1 MLISIII
8 NEKNYHFKEEVSIL
22 EACNSIGIKLPRFCY
37 HENLSISGN
46 CRMCLV
52 ELEKSLKPVVACSTE
67 ILNGMIIYTNSP
79 LVLKAR
85 ENVLELLLLNHP
97 LDCPICDQGGECD
110 LQDQAIF
117 FGSSFSRNF
126 FSKRS
131 VEDKVCNNLIKT
143 IMNRCIHCTRCV
155 RFGEEICGVKF
166 FGSLNRGVN
175 TEIGNYIA
183 KVALSDLSANVVDL
197 CPVGALTL
205 KTIPFQTRPWELQS
219 LESLDLTDCLGS
231 NIYILYKN
239 QEILKIV
246 PKKNNLINDSWISNK
261 ARFYFNLIYINK
273 KFKQADLLNFT
284 KPSLFLLNPDLDLK
298 TLLLLKKL
306 SYKNKSYSIRL
317 LNSTSLKN
325 NIYFWGYKKKINT
338 IRSLENCICLF
349 LASNLQIEASVLN
362 IKLRAKIKLKKVKFY
377 NLGFSFK
384 SDFPLNFLK
393 FNISEI
399 IFLFLG
405 KHRVLSKNFFNF
417 NFLIFSNKI
426 LLNQLDTHFINFF
439 FYKNIQIV
447 SYHLNSFCN
456 SECLNFLHLKKF
468 NFKEFCFSKQYF
480 GLNLDDT
487 FLLRKLIFFNR
498 NFFWVNQF
506 SSNIL
511 LYFTQYIWIQL
522 DINQTPGIYINLEQ
536 RPQKMFLLITNYKST
551 ILKFVSNFLSYTLKY
566 KPFFFNRALF
576 KNITFFN
583 YIFDCNS
590 ILEMFYYPFLNNN
603 LLKNFNV
610 LKIFFYYNVFFFYK
624 NRPIKTLIEDP
635 YRSSL
640 QLKFVSPLIKSSQM
654 LRLHDSI

>member
-1 MLISIII
+1 MLISITI

-52 ELEKSLKPVVACSTE
+52 EIEKSLKPVVACSTE
-67 ILNGMIIYTNSP
+67 ILNNMSIYTNSP

-131 VEDKVCNNLIKT
+131 VEDKLCNNIVKT

-155 RFGEEICGVKF
+155 RFGEEICGIKF

-175 TEIGNYIA
+175 TEIGNYIT
-183 KVALSDLSANVVDL
+183 KIALSDLSANVVDL

-205 KTIPFQTRPWELQS
+205 KTVPFQTRSWELQS

-246 PKKNNLINDSWISNK
+246 PKKNSLINDSWISNK

-273 KFKQADLLNFT
+273 KFKQADLLDYT
-284 KPSLFLLNPDLDLK
+284 KSSLFLLNPDLDLK
-298 TLLLLKKL
+298 TLLFLKKL
-306 SYKNKSYSIRL
+306 TYRNDNYAIRL
-317 LNSTSLKN
+317 LNSTSFKN
-325 NIYFWGYKKKINT
+325 NIYFWGYKKNINA
-338 IRSLENCICLF
+338 ISLLENSICLF
-349 LASNLQIEASVLN
+349 LASNLQIEASILN
-362 IKLRAKIKLKKVKFY
+362 IKLRSKLKLKKIKFY
-377 NLGFSFK
+377 NLGFYFK
-384 SDFPLNFLK
+384 SDFPINFLK
-393 FNISEI
+393 FNVVEVIS
-399 IFLFLG
+399 LFVG
-405 KHRVLSKNFFNF
+405 KHKILSKNFFNL
-417 NFLIFSNKI
+417 NFLIFSNK
-426 LLNQLDTHFINFF
+426 LLLDQLDRQFINFF
-439 FYKNIQIV
+439 FYKNVQIA
-447 SYHLNSFCN
+447 SYHISAFCN
-456 SECLNFLHLKKF
+456 SESINFLNLKKF
-468 NFKEFCFSKQYF
+468 NFKEFCFSKQNF

-506 SSNIL
+506 SSNL
-511 LYFTQYIWIQL
+511 LSYFTNYIWIQL
-522 DINQTPGIYINLEQ
+522 TINQTPGIYINLEQ
-536 RPQKMFLLITNYKST
+536 RPQKLFLPNPNYKST
-551 ILKFVSNFLSYTLKY
+551 ILNFVSNFLNYTLRY
-566 KPFFFNRALF
+566 KPFFFNKVLF
-576 KNITFFN
+576 KNIIFYN

-590 ILEMFYYPFLNNN
+590 ILEMFYYPFLHVN
-603 LLKNFNV
+603 LLKKVNV
-610 LKIFFYYNVFFFYK
+610 LKFFFYYNFFFSYK
-624 NRPIKTLIEDP
+624 KNPVKSIIEDP

-640 QLKFVSPLIKSSQM
+640 QLKFVSPLIKSSQL